1 MKGKFY
7 TIRYVLSNDK
17 SIYHA
22 DKRSKIMKEWEQ
34 VIELP
39 VEKVNKYLKLHKG
52 KEKDKNKEDMVSVVE
67 IRLLDWVKNLI
78 VNKVFNEDEEI
89 K

>member
-1 MKGKFY
+1 
-7 TIRYVLSNDK
+7 VLSNDK